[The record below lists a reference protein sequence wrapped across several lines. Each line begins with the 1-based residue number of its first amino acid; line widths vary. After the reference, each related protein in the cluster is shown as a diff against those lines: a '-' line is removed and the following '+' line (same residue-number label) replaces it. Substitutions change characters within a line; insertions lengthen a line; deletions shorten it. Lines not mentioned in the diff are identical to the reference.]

1 MAPIAYVVIA
11 AAKYAWAIKLGLFLI
26 SVVIYYFINERK
38 REKLAESL
46 ELDPRIGAPFS
57 GASHVFK
64 ERETTSRWLSAWLW
78 LGIIA
83 SVVGLVMGF
92 VVDGGH
98 PAWLLLWVF
107 GLGLAFYDYFAGIG
121 REESSPIASIAFHP
135 DHLILVDREGLREVF
150 VFGPGVSFT
159 VEMREITEGTTFGA
173 DKLKGWECF
182 MTVSDGRREKEIP
195 LAFPGAGEFLA
206 RCRHEGS
213 PVRFSPGSADWLVDK
228 LKALPSWQPGYFDK
242 PSAATA
248 AHVEMSCQ
256 GCGGAAHYAP
266 STVPPAC
273 QYCGS
278 PKLLRK

>member
-1 MAPIAYVVIA
+1 MAPIAYAVIA
-11 AAKYAWAIKLGLFLI
+11 AAKYAWAIKLGLFLL
-26 SVVIYYFINERK
+26 SVAIYYFINERK

-64 ERETTSRWLSAWLW
+64 EREAANPWLSAWLW

-83 SVVGLVMGF
+83 SVVGLVLGF

-98 PAWLLLWVF
+98 PAWLLLWVV
-107 GLGLAFYDYFAGIG
+107 GLGLAFYDFFVGIG
-121 REESSPIASIAFHP
+121 REEPSPIASIHFHP
-135 DHLILVDREGLREVF
+135 DHLISVDHEGRREVF
-150 VFGPGVSFT
+150 VFGPSVSFT
-159 VEMREITEGTTFGA
+159 VEMKEITEETTFGA

-182 MTVSDGRREKEIP
+182 MTVSDGHRQSEIP

-213 PVRFSPGSADWLVDK
+213 PVRFSAGSADWLVNK
-228 LKALPSWQPGYFDK
+228 LKALPSWQPGYFDR
-242 PSAATA
+242 PSAGSPEI
-248 AHVEMSCQ
+248 VEMSCR
-256 GCGGAAHYAP
+256 GCGGAAFYAAKP
-266 STVPPAC
+266 ASPAC

-278 PKLLRK
+278 PKLIRI

>member
-1 MAPIAYVVIA
+1 MAPIAHVVIA
-11 AAKYAWAIKLGLFLI
+11 AAKYTWAIKLGLFLL
-26 SVVIYYFINERK
+26 SVIIYYFINERK
-38 REKLAESL
+38 RGKLAESL

-64 ERETTSRWLSAWLW
+64 EREAVNPWLSAWLW

-83 SVVGLVMGF
+83 SVFGLVLGF

-107 GLGLAFYDYFAGIG
+107 GLGLAFYDYFVGID
-121 REESSPIASIAFHP
+121 REESSPIASIVFHP
-135 DHLILVDREGLREVF
+135 DHLILVDREGRREVF
-150 VFGPGVSFT
+150 VFGSGVSFT
-159 VEMREITEGTTFGA
+159 VEMKEITEGTTFGA

-213 PVRFSPGSADWLVDK
+213 PVRFSSGSAEWLVNK

-242 PSAATA
+242 PSLLPTA
-248 AHVEMSCQ
+248 AVEMTCQ
-256 GCGGAAHYAP
+256 GCGGAAYYAP
-266 STVPPAC
+266 SAAHPAC

-278 PKLLRK
+278 PKILRT

>member
-11 AAKYAWAIKLGLFLI
+11 AAKYAWAIKLGLFLL

-38 REKLAESL
+38 RENLAESL

-135 DHLILVDREGLREVF
+135 
-150 VFGPGVSFT
+150 T
-159 VEMREITEGTTFGA
+159 
-173 DKLKGWECF
+173 
-182 MTVSDGRREKEIP
+182 
-195 LAFPGAGEFLA
+195 
-206 RCRHEGS
+206 
-213 PVRFSPGSADWLVDK
+213 
-228 LKALPSWQPGYFDK
+228 
-242 PSAATA
+242 
-248 AHVEMSCQ
+248 
-256 GCGGAAHYAP
+256 
-266 STVPPAC
+266 
-273 QYCGS
+273 
-278 PKLLRK
+278 